1 MAPPVLLPGE
11 SLGQR
16 SLEGYSP
23 WGCKESDMTELLTLS
38 LSHTHTHIHTHIYT
52 GILWRY
58 CRFSSRPQQS
68 SKYSNQ
74 VSHMNFWFPS
84 AYESYTDTILN
95 SIKFILT
102 IVLCL
107 KKDVH
112 ILINNHFIAG
122 DFPGGP
128 AVKNRPCSAGHA
140 GWSPVRRGRSHVPW
154 STSNPSAA
162 ATEPMRSRA
171 PKPQP
176 QSP

>member
-38 LSHTHTHIHTHIYT
+38 LSHTHTNTHIHTHIYT

-140 GWSPVRRGRSHVPW
+140 GLVPGEERKI
-154 STSNPSAA
+154 PCAL
-162 ATEPMRSRA
+162 EHLK
-171 PKPQP
+171 PKCC
-176 QSP
+176 SY